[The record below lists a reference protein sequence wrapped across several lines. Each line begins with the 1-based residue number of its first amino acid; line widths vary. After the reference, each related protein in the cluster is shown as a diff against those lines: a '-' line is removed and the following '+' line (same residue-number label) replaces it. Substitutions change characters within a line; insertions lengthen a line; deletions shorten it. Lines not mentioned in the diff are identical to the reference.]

1 MRDLFQEFLLNFGTE
16 LERTDLFSVLA
27 DIVKAVVLAELLLD
41 NLHLLTQEILT
52 LVAVHLLIGSIIDLL
67 LNGHDL
73 DLVAERFHK
82 HFKALQGMKLLKKLL
97 LFTVID
103 AQIVRNIV
111 GDIARITAYNDAQK
125 HLGRHIARKVHI
137 LVKHAYAGAHER
149 ISPCAVR
156 VLTLIGQKLNFTDE
170 MRRRCR
176 YLHNAASLETLDHDL
191 AQL

>member
-41 NLHLLTQEILT
+41 DLHLLTQEILT

-125 HLGRHIARKVHI
+125 HLGRHIAGKLHI
-137 LVKHAYAGAHER
+137 LVKHADAGAHER

-176 YLHNAASLETLDHDL
+176 YLHNAASPETFDHDL